1 MHFLLPIVLLIFQAT
16 CKCKSLQNKGK
27 FSHIFFIGY
36 ITEKFRAHALHRSFQ
51 QYCIPAQN
59 IKLNW
64 KIPHQL
70 CMMQWKSRSRPDIVL
85 LSFIRG
91 PEAWIQEPLKS
102 FLFFATK
109 ILKSSHIVIFLQSPL
124 NTFHFQS
131 VGHRR
136 HKMLSCHF
144 FTDRNAIHCN
154 GNGTCT
160 GDGNGNCCNT
170 WHNIHVGKY
179 TLVKLPTCKYSLQI
193 IKMVAKFLSLQ
204 RLSNFIFRK

>member
-154 GNGTCT
+154 QWNLHWGWKWKLLQYSTQYTC
-160 GDGNGNCCNT
+160 
-170 WHNIHVGKY
+170 WKIY
-179 TLVKLPTCKYSLQI
+179 TCEIANL
-193 IKMVAKFLSLQ
+193 
-204 RLSNFIFRK
+204 